1 MVPRHV
7 VFNESE
13 EHITVRQY
21 YLEVCSLFNSRW
33 LLLGDFVQ
41 LVILLVFLSLS
52 PPPSQTIF
60 KKDEVTSLVHINSK
74 QRTALKL
81 WNGISERKEFSLFE
95 NFIRKHRNDIDTSL
109 VYIQFRLN
117 DPESSWSGPVC
128 IVSLGRFFIKFRKQ
142 SNQDQ
147 ALDNSAFEFA
157 AIHVVEE
164 GSTVG
169 VHFHKPPNVTLP
181 YWIENHLHD
190 LSLTFCQKVVVLPD
204 FAYS

>member
-33 LLLGDFVQ
+33 FLLGDFGQ
-41 LVILLVFLSLS
+41 LVILLVFL
-52 PPPSQTIF
+52 PPPPPKTIF

-147 ALDNSAFEFA
+147 ALDNSAFDFA

-181 YWIENHLHD
+181 YRIENHLHD